1 MKHMKGI
8 LKLTSQVVCDNS
20 SFDII
25 MYHFLY
31 FTILVDIY
39 FDSAAVILHMF

>member
-1 MKHMKGI
+1 MKYMKGI

-25 MYHFLY
+25 MYHYLY
-31 FTILVDIY
+31 CTILVDIY
-39 FDSAAVILHMF
+39 FDSAAVLLCMF